1 MIVDGPALPPVRLET
16 VDRLLGT
23 RHPPRAAIGP
33 QVEAIEGLDGVGT
46 IEVHVD
52 PEPLAEPVLGP
63 PVEIG
68 LAADRPVRG
77 GDEGVGEDRL
87 LELPRAI
94 WLTKTWRT
102 AALLARFLS

>member
-1 MIVDGPALPPVRLET
+1 MCFET

-52 PEPLAEPVLGP
+52 PEPLAEPVIGP